1 MPGRSSAQTDP
12 GLVRTRN
19 EDEIFANDALGVYVV
34 ADGVGGEA
42 AGELA
47 ARLTI
52 AAFEAAAAD
61 LSRRVRVA
69 ERSGLD
75 SDRRA
80 VFDGLA
86 AVLEQANREIFE
98 QARDDDALR
107 GMMSTVTAALVSNAA
122 VYIAHVGDSR
132 MYLVRDGQMD
142 QLTVDHT
149 LAEELVRAGRVTRDQ
164 LTTFR
169 FRNVLSR
176 ALGERPTVAGDLLYV
191 DLRDRDELLLCSD
204 GLTDVVAELDILRA
218 LVAQPDPAARRAQA
232 LVQLANDHGGADNIA
247 VIVVRIAVLREP
259 TTTVSALPATDHT
272 TKLDLLGGLD
282 FCQHLSSEER
292 MKVVR
297 YVHEVDVAPGDF
309 VVRQG
314 DASQDFYLVVEG
326 QLEVRVDGQRVH
338 ELGVGASFGEIALV
352 SGGPRSASV
361 VASKASRLFR
371 ISRDGFY
378 DLGQKDQATAVK
390 MLWSIAQS
398 LALRVMELSQDLV
411 EARAKSG

>member
-1 MPGRSSAQTDP
+1 MPGRSSALTDP

-19 EDEIFANDALGVYVV
+19 EDAIFASDALGVYVV

-42 AGELA
+42 AGDLA
-47 ARLTI
+47 AKLTI

-61 LSRRVRVA
+61 LARRVRVA

-86 AVLEQANREIFE
+86 AALEQANREIFE
-98 QARDDDALR
+98 QAREDDALR
-107 GMMSTVTAALVSNAA
+107 GMMSTVTAALVGNAA

-132 MYLVRDGQMD
+132 MYLVREGQMD

-164 LTTFR
+164 LNSFR

-176 ALGERPTVAGDLLYV
+176 AMGERPTVAGDLLFV
-191 DLRDRDELLLCSD
+191 DLRDGDDLLLCSD
-204 GLTDVVAELDILRA
+204 GLTDVVAEVDILRA
-218 LVAQPDPAARRAQA
+218 LVAQPDPTARRAQA

-247 VIVVRIAVLREP
+247 AIVVRVAVQREP

-272 TKLDLLGGLD
+272 AKLDLLGGLD
-282 FCQHLSSEER
+282 FCQHLSGEER
-292 MKVVR
+292 MKVMR
-297 YVHEVDVAPGDF
+297 YVHEVDVATGDF

-314 DASQDFYLVVEG
+314 DESQDFYLVVDG
-326 QLEVRVDGQRVH
+326 QLEVQVDGQRVH
-338 ELGVGASFGEIALV
+338 SLGAGASFGEIALV

-361 VASKASRLFR
+361 LARQPSRLFR

-398 LALRVMELSQDLV
+398 LALRVTELSQDLV
-411 EARAKSG
+411 GARAKPR